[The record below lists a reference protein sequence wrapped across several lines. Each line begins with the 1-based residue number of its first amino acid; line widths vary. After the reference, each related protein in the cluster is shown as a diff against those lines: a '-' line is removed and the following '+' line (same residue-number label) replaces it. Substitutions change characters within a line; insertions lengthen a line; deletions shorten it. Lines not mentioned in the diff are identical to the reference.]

1 MKLFLKPFGIILRG
15 NSLVALICLW
25 VLFACNDIQDPS
37 LIPASKTTK
46 QIDSILAKVSVL
58 MDDGDFE
65 NAQQILLKS
74 LDESRIQTNQYD
86 QYFLH
91 TYLAEVMYYT
101 ALNEQGLQ
109 NAVKALKISQAINN
123 DTLIGNAHNLL
134 GLIHLNRERLDS
146 AQMHFEKA
154 LQLLPAKLSVHGLSR
169 YDHVLSNLAETY
181 LYLKQP
187 EKSIELARQAMIYSI
202 ELKFPRAEIL
212 NHWTLGEAFVLQ
224 NNLDSAYHH
233 FNLGMQNPYLKN
245 APDVQMFLYEGLI
258 KTAAS
263 AGDLKQLE
271 TLEIQSVAFSEKHK
285 NYDFAITQYYSA
297 VVNAFLKIGD
307 FRKASNYQQKLNSLK
322 DNIRFKREELHV
334 RLLNSYY
341 KKEQELA
348 VGMAVKSQ
356 QEKEIKL
363 NHRILIILGIL
374 LIVLSLLFLFFRQWI
389 SQKRKFERLQFQHE
403 KTEILKTQELEKLQE
418 RFAAIEEE
426 RNRIARELHDDIGSS
441 LSSVSIFADL
451 ATREVNKDPN
461 KALELILRV
470 KSKTQEISENISDL
484 IWSIYSRN
492 DSWGNL
498 IDRIKN
504 FCFEVLTSKGVEVVI
519 SDDYRLHDLQISIH
533 YKKNLLLF
541 LKEAV
546 NNISKYANATH
557 VEILMK
563 LVDDQIMISIHDD
576 GIGFDPKSLTR
587 GNGLAGFHARA
598 SALDG
603 NVTIESAVGKG
614 TQILFSFKIEL
625 PKL

>member
-1 MKLFLKPFGIILRG
+1 M
-15 NSLVALICLW
+15 
-25 VLFACNDIQDPS
+25 
-37 LIPASKTTK
+37 IPASKTTAHN
-46 QIDSILAKVSVL
+46 DSILAKVTVL
-58 MDDGDFE
+58 MDAGDFE

-74 LDESRIQTNQYD
+74 LDESKSQSNQYD

-109 NAVKALKISQAINN
+109 NAVKALKISQSINN

-146 AQMHFEKA
+146 AKTHFEKA
-154 LQLLPAKLSVHGLSR
+154 LKLLSPKLNVQGLSR

-187 EKSIELARQAMIYSI
+187 DQSIKLSREAMRYSI
-202 ELKFPRAEIL
+202 VLKVPRAEIL

-224 NNLDSAYHH
+224 NKLDSAYHH

-263 AGDLKQLE
+263 AGDLVLLGNLE
-271 TLEIQSVAFSEKHK
+271 TQSVAFAESHK

-307 FRKASNYQQKLNSLK
+307 YRKASSYQQKLNSLK

-348 VGMAVKSQ
+348 VGLAIKSQ
-356 QEKEIKL
+356 QEKEIEL
-363 NHRILIILGIL
+363 NHRILIILGFL
-374 LIVLSLLFLFFRQWI
+374 LVVLSLLFLFFRRWI
-389 SQKRKFERLQFQHE
+389 TQKRKFERLQFQHE
-403 KTEILKTQELEKLQE
+403 KVEILKAQELEKLQE

-451 ATREVNKDPN
+451 ASREFDKDPN
-461 KALELILRV
+461 KALELIFRV

-519 SDDYRLHDLQISIH
+519 SDDYRLHDLEISIL

-563 LVDDQIMISIHDD
+563 LENDQILISIHDN
-576 GIGFDPKSLTR
+576 GIGFDPKSKTS

-598 SALDG
+598 TAIDG
-603 NVTIESAVGKG
+603 SVTIDSAVGKG
-614 TQILFSFKIEL
+614 TRILLSFKIEL

>member
-1 MKLFLKPFGIILRG
+1 ML
-15 NSLVALICLW
+15 S
-25 VLFACNDIQDPS
+25 
-37 LIPASKTTK
+37 ASKTTAHN
-46 QIDSILAKVSVL
+46 DSILAKVTVL
-58 MDDGDFE
+58 MDAGDFE
-65 NAQQILLKS
+65 NAQQILLKT
-74 LDESRIQTNQYD
+74 LDESKSQSNQYD

-146 AQMHFEKA
+146 AQNHFEKA
-154 LQLLPAKLSVHGLSR
+154 LKLLPPKLSIQGLSR
-169 YDHVLSNLAETY
+169 YDQVLSNLAETY

-187 EKSIELARQAMIYSI
+187 DQSIKFSREAMINSI

-212 NHWTLGEAFVLQ
+212 NHWTLGEAFILQ
-224 NNLDSAYHH
+224 DNLDSAYHH
-233 FNLGMQNPYLKN
+233 FNLGMQNPYLKK
-245 APDVQMFLYEGLI
+245 APDVQIFLYAGLI
-258 KTAAS
+258 KTAAN
-263 AGDLKQLE
+263 AGDVKQIEALE
-271 TLEIQSVAFSEKHK
+271 VQSVSFAESHK
-285 NYDFAITQYYSA
+285 NYDFAIIQYYSA

-307 FRKASNYQQKLNSLK
+307 YRKASNYQQKLNSLK
-322 DNIRFKREELHV
+322 DNIRLKREELHV

-348 VGMAVKSQ
+348 VGLAIKSQ
-356 QEKEIKL
+356 QEKEIEL
-363 NHRILIILGIL
+363 NHRILIILGFL
-374 LIVLSLLFLFFRQWI
+374 LVVLSLLFLFFRQWI
-389 SQKRKFERLQFQHE
+389 KQKRKFERLQFQHE
-403 KTEILKTQELEKLQE
+403 KTEILKAQELEKLQE
-418 RFAAIEEE
+418 RFTATEEE

-451 ATREVNKDPN
+451 ASREVDKDPS

-504 FCFEVLTSKGVEVVI
+504 FCFEVLISKGVEVVI
-519 SDDYRLHDLQISIH
+519 SDDYRLHDLEISIL

-557 VEILMK
+557 VEISMK
-563 LVDDQIMISIHDD
+563 LEDDQILISIHDN
-576 GIGFDPKSLTR
+576 GIGFDPKSIKR

-603 NVTIESAVGKG
+603 NATIESAVGKG